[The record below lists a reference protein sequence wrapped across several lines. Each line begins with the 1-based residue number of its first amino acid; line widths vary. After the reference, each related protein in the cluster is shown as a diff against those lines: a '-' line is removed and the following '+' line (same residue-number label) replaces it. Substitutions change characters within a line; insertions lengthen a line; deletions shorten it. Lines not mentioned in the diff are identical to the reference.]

1 MTVPHDEFVSSVR
14 TRSDLES
21 DEQAARAAKLTLS
34 TLAERLTLGAAEGL
48 AAELPAG
55 FRDPLRQTDADPE
68 SFPPDEFVDRVEA
81 RQREFPELTQAQSRR
96 HVEAVLSTLRD
107 QTPEAFET
115 AVSQLPNE
123 YERLYELPP

>member
-34 TLAERLTLGAAEGL
+34 TLAERLTHGAAEGL
-48 AAELPAG
+48 AAELPTG
-55 FRDPLRQTDADPE
+55 FRDPLRQTDTDPE
-68 SFPPDEFVDRVEA
+68 SFPPDEFLDRVEA
-81 RQREFPELTQAQSRR
+81 RQREFPELTQGHSRR
-96 HVEAVLSTLRD
+96 HVEAVLTTLRD
-107 QTPEAFET
+107 QTPEAFEA

-123 YERLYELPP
+123 YERLYEMPP